1 MRIVSERMAVAHTG
15 EKVPVEADTICLH
28 GDNPGAVQI
37 ASALHTAFQTAGVG
51 LVPLNQL
58 V

>member
-1 MRIVSERMAVAHTG
+1 MAVAHTG